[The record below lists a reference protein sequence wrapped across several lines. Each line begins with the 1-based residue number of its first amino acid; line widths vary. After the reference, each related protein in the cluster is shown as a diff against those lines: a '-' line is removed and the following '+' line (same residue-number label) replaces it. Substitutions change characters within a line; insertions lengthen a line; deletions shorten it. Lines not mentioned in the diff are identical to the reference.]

1 MRTALTNAHYD
12 PDPEIA
18 RVLGAVYR
26 VQTQYQR
33 SASTSERARR
43 FVPERRSLGPGAPA
57 VLLGLGAAAF
67 SFETATARAVGG
79 PGRSPDHRR
88 HHGAAQECGETLS
101 RRGAVLSLGAV
112 LGGADGEH
120 GAREPAGELIEGTC
134 ALRVAQ
140 RRRRGQ
146 VERELHPGVRGVD
159 ALAARAGGVGELL
172 DQLTRRHPEAAG
184 RAGARGHVQIVH
196 TTIVPHRRRDTFRS
210 VSVGDLRLLG
220 RGLRP
225 GAPISRNGGSTRGP
239 ARPAYCPR
247 GSPVMLSTVPFS
259 MPSHCDT
266 PAGVTGS

>member
-1 MRTALTNAHYD
+1 MDDLH
-12 PDPEIA
+12 
-18 RVLGAVYR
+18 
-26 VQTQYQR
+26 
-33 SASTSERARR
+33 
-43 FVPERRSLGPGAPA
+43 VPPGPGAPR
-57 VLLGLGAAAF
+57 GL
-67 SFETATARAVGG
+67 RV
-79 PGRSPDHRR
+79 
-88 HHGAAQECGETLS
+88 
-101 RRGAVLSLGAV
+101 
-112 LGGADGEH
+112 
-120 GAREPAGELIEGTC
+120 PAGELVEQFSHASGPG
-134 ALRVAQ
+134 
-140 RRRRGQ
+140 GQ
-146 VERELHPGVRGVD
+146 GVNTTD
-159 ALAARAGGVGELL
+159 SRAGGVGELIE
-172 DQLTRRHPEAAG
+172 QLTRRHPEAAG